1 MTMMPNQANGVPA
14 GSFVGRS
21 FVNPGFDYMIVG
33 GGLSLLA
40 TVAIVLTTGKW
51 SSPAVLA
58 FLILFSNSAHFGAS
72 TVRLYTKRGAFD
84 SLPFLTMVLPL
95 VTLVLLTVVV
105 WQAASLGPHLQSL
118 YLTWS
123 PYHYAAQAY
132 GIAVVY
138 SYRSGCRLAPSDKKL
153 LWWVA
158 MLPFFYN
165 FLSAKRVGLDWLA
178 PAAFMADPAV
188 IEGLKVLSALLT
200 VTAFLAPI
208 LLYVH
213 VWRGKSGPMPFISI
227 LALVS
232 NGVWWFVLSSL
243 DAFVWAT
250 VFHGLQYLAL
260 VMVFHVRDRARDLG
274 TAGDARGPVFQG
286 LWFYGASLLL
296 GYALFQCLPLG
307 YTFAGLGLVEST
319 LLVAATVN
327 VHHFIVD
334 AYIWR
339 LGEQDT
345 NRRVVEERFGPGIEA
360 IA

>member
-1 MTMMPNQANGVPA
+1 MPTGALI
-14 GSFVGRS
+14 GRC
-21 FVNPGFDYMIVG
+21 FVNPTFDYLIVG
-33 GGLSLLA
+33 GGLSLMA
-40 TVAIVLTTGKW
+40 TAAILL
-51 SSPAVLA
+51 SPSEWVGPAGLA
-58 FLILFSNSAHFGAS
+58 FLILFSNGAHFGAS
-72 TVRLYTKRGAFD
+72 TVRLYTKRGTSE
-84 SLPFLTMVLPL
+84 SLPFLTMALPL
-95 VTLVLLTVVV
+95 VTLVALTLAVFR
-105 WQAASLGPHLQSL
+105 AESLGPHLQSL
-118 YLTWS
+118 YLSWS

-132 GIAVVY
+132 GIAVMY
-138 SYRSGCRLAPSDKKL
+138 CYRSGCRLAPSEKKL

-178 PAAFMADPAV
+178 PAAFMARPEVGETLAV
-188 IEGLKVLSALLT
+188 IGVLLT
-200 VTAFLAPI
+200 VVAFAAPL
-208 LLYVH
+208 LLYFRVG
-213 VWRGKSGPMPFISI
+213 RGSAGPMPLVSI

-260 VMVFHVRDRARDLG
+260 VVIFHIRERVPAPGDR
-274 TAGDARGPVFQG
+274 RGAVYHGF
-286 LWFYGASLLL
+286 WFYGASLLL
-296 GYALFQCLPLG
+296 GYGLFQCLPLG
-307 YTFAGLGLVEST
+307 YAFAGAGLVEST

-339 LGEQDT
+339 LGQGDT
-345 NRRVVEERFGPGIEA
+345 NRRVVEEGFEPRIEA

>member
-1 MTMMPNQANGVPA
+1 MTRNTTPA
-14 GSFVGRS
+14 TPTTTTVGRC
-21 FVNPGFDYMIVG
+21 FVNPTFDYLVIG
-33 GGLSLLA
+33 GGLSLMA
-40 TVAIVLTTGKW
+40 TAAILL
-51 SSPAVLA
+51 SPVGWVGPAGLA
-58 FLILFSNSAHFGAS
+58 FLILFSNGAHFGAS
-72 TVRLYTKRGAFD
+72 TVRLYTKRGTSE
-84 SLPFLTMVLPL
+84 SLPFLTMALPL
-95 VTLVLLTVVV
+95 VTLAALTLVV
-105 WQAASLGPHLQSL
+105 WHAESLGPHLQSL
-118 YLTWS
+118 YLSWS

-132 GIAVVY
+132 GIAVMY
-138 SYRSGCRLAPSDKKL
+138 SYRSGCRLAPTDKKL

-178 PAAFMADPAV
+178 PAAFMAQPAV
-188 IEGLKVLSALLT
+188 GEILAAIGTLLT
-200 VTAFLAPI
+200 AVAFAAPV
-208 LLYVH
+208 LLYLR
-213 VWRGKSGPMPFISI
+213 VWRGSAGPMPLISI

-260 VMVFHVRDRARDLG
+260 VVIFHIRERVSSPANQ
-274 TAGDARGPVFQG
+274 RGAIYHGV
-286 LWFYGASLLL
+286 WFYGASLLL
-296 GYALFQCLPLG
+296 GYGVFQCLPLG
-307 YTFAGLGLVEST
+307 YTFAGVGLVEGT

-339 LGEQDT
+339 LGQDDT
-345 NRRVVEERFGPGIEA
+345 NRQVVEEEFGPRLEA

>member
-1 MTMMPNQANGVPA
+1 MTRSHEHTDPA
-14 GSFVGRS
+14 SRLVGRC
-21 FVNPGFDYMIVG
+21 FVSPMLDYLIIG

-40 TVAIVLTTGKW
+40 TAMLVL
-51 SSPAVLA
+51 SPGSGAWVGTAGLA
-58 FLILFSNSAHFGAS
+58 SLILFSNGAHFGAS
-72 TVRLYTKRGAFD
+72 TVRLYTKRGTRE
-84 SLPFLTMVLPL
+84 SLPFLTMGLPL
-95 VTLVLLTVVV
+95 LTLAGLSMAV
-105 WQAASLGPHLQSL
+105 WHADSLGPHLTSL
-118 YLTWS
+118 YLSWS

-138 SYRSGCRLAPSDKKL
+138 SYRSGCRLDPTDKIL

-165 FLSAKRVGLDWLA
+165 FLTAQRVGLDWLA
-178 PAAFMADPAV
+178 PAGFMALPSV
-188 IEGLKVLSALLT
+188 QEGLAGIGVALT
-200 VTAFLAPI
+200 IVAFTAPV
-208 LLYVH
+208 LLYWK
-213 VWRGKSGPMPFISI
+213 VWRGSSGPMPVISL
-227 LALVS
+227 LAVVS

-260 VMVFHVRDRARDLG
+260 VVIFHVRERSADPQNH
-274 TAGDARGPVFQG
+274 RGPLYNG

-296 GYALFQCLPLG
+296 GYGLFQCLPLG

-339 LGEQDT
+339 LGQKDT
-345 NRRVVEERFGPGIEA
+345 NRRVVEGRLVPGVEA
-360 IA
+360 A